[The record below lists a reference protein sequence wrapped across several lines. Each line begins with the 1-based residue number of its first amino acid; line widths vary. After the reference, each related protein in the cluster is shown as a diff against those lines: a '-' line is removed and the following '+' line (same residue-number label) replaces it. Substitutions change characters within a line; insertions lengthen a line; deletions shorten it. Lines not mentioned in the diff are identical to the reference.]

1 MKRRVA
7 ERRVAQ
13 HRARVRLLPGG
24 VVLAGM
30 ILALSLAPPSQ
41 AHEGHAPLPTKG
53 ATVDGDQLLLS
64 ASAAKAVGLK
74 VTKIQL
80 GDLQRTITANATVEL
95 PNNHQAYATTMVT
108 GRVAAVLARPG
119 DAVVAGQALA
129 TIESVEL
136 ETLQLEMLQSYETFT
151 LAQRLLT
158 HRESIG
164 SAVSGRVLLETRAER
179 NRRAAQY
186 SIAWQRLR
194 SLGLTPA
201 QLESV
206 RNSGEPVAT
215 LAVTSPI
222 AGVVSEADV
231 RVGQMVMP
239 TEHLYHILDRSHL
252 WIVADV
258 LESDS
263 PAMRLGLPA
272 RVSIDALPKATFA
285 GEIEYLGLAIDP
297 RRHTLAVRVTLNNA
311 QDELRPG
318 MFGRLVITVASAEQ
332 AIVCPA
338 EALLDDGQGRYVLL
352 EDGPGTY
359 LRRPVSLG
367 LQTPDRSEIL
377 DGLFP
382 GDRVIT
388 TGNHELAALFA
399 ARPAKPAASG
409 ATPAPVASGA
419 DSTAARASTSS
430 DPLVASARL
439 ELPTDRKSF
448 ATSNVQG
455 KILQLFV
462 ERGDRVTA
470 GTVLAEIES
479 LELKNW
485 QLDLLR
491 NRVQIELTQATLDR
505 MQSSGGQG
513 AIPENEIL
521 KLRTELQ
528 SFRFAQRSL
537 LHKLHMVGLSQDEI
551 DRIQQLDVTDPQAG
565 EQIRMVLPIR
575 APADGEV
582 ARFDLGIGQVIN
594 PNEHLFEMHDRS
606 RMWARG
612 MLFEQ
617 DAAQIGVGQ
626 EVEIQLV
633 SDPSCRQ
640 TVHISRTSPIASA
653 GERAIAVWAEVDNAD
668 RRLREGMLARM
679 LIRRKVIASD
689 AASESP

>member
-1 MKRRVA
+1 
-7 ERRVAQ
+7 
-13 HRARVRLLPGG
+13 
-24 VVLAGM
+24 
-30 ILALSLAPPSQ
+30 
-41 AHEGHAPLPTKG
+41 
-53 ATVDGDQLLLS
+53 
-64 ASAAKAVGLK
+64 
-74 VTKIQL
+74 
-80 GDLQRTITANATVEL
+80 
-95 PNNHQAYATTMVT
+95 
-108 GRVAAVLARPG
+108 
-119 DAVVAGQALA
+119 
-129 TIESVEL
+129 
-136 ETLQLEMLQSYETFT
+136 
-151 LAQRLLT
+151 
-158 HRESIG
+158 
-164 SAVSGRVLLETRAER
+164 VSGRVLLETRAER

-231 RVGQMVMP
+231 RVGQMVTP

-263 PAMRLGLPA
+263 PAIRLGLPA
-272 RVSIDALPKATFA
+272 RVSIDALPKAAFA
-285 GEIEYLGLAIDP
+285 GGIEYLGLAVDP

-352 EDGPGTY
+352 EEGPGTY

-367 LQTPDRSEIL
+367 LQTPDRSEVL

-399 ARPAKPAASG
+399 ARPAKPAAGG
-409 ATPAPVASGA
+409 AAPAPDASGA
-419 DSTAARASTSS
+419 ESTAARASSGS
-430 DPLVASARL
+430 DPLVVSARL

-470 GTVLAEIES
+470 GTMLAEIES

-491 NRVQIELTQATLDR
+491 NRVQIELAQATLDR
-505 MQSSGGQG
+505 MQSTSGQG
-513 AIPENEIL
+513 AIPENEIW

-528 SFRFAQRSL
+528 SYQFAQRSL
-537 LHKLHMVGLSQDEI
+537 LHKLHMMGLAQDEI

-617 DAAQIGVGQ
+617 DAAQVQVGQ

-633 SDPSCRQ
+633 SDPRFRQ
-640 TVHISRTSPIASA
+640 TARVSRASPIASA
-653 GERAIAVWAEVDNAD
+653 GERAIAVWAEVDNTD

-679 LIRRKVIASD
+679 VIRRTATASD
-689 AASESP
+689 AAKESPAP

>member
-1 MKRRVA
+1 MKRQTA
-7 ERRVAQ
+7 E
-13 HRARVRLLPGG
+13 HLARNRSLRCE
-24 VVLAGM
+24 VVLVGVF
-30 ILALSLAPPSQ
+30 LALSIAPPAR

-53 ATVDGDQLLLS
+53 ATVDGDRLLLS
-64 ASAAKAVGLK
+64 ASAANAVGLK
-74 VTKIQL
+74 ITKIQL

-95 PNNHQAYATTMVT
+95 PNHHQAYATTMIT

-119 DAVVAGQALA
+119 DPVAAGQALA

-136 ETLQLEMLQSYETFT
+136 ETLQLDMLQSYETFT
-151 LAQRLLT
+151 LAQRLLA

-179 NRRAAQY
+179 NRRAAQF

-194 SLGLTPA
+194 SLGLSPA
-201 QLESV
+201 QLDRV
-206 RNSGEPVAT
+206 RDSGEPVAT
-215 LAVTSPI
+215 LAVTSPV

-231 RVGQMVMP
+231 HVGQMVTP

-252 WIVADV
+252 WIVAEV

-272 RVSIDALPKATFA
+272 RVTIDALPKAAFT
-285 GEIEYLGLAIDP
+285 GEIEYLGLAVDP
-297 RRHTLAVRVTLNNA
+297 RRHTMAVRVTLNNA

-318 MFGRLVITVASAEQ
+318 MFGRLAITVASADQ

-338 EALLDDGQGRYVLL
+338 EALLDDGQGRYVLM

-359 LRRPVSLG
+359 LRRPVSPG
-367 LQTPDRSEIL
+367 LQTLDRSEIV

-382 GDRVIT
+382 GDRVVT

-399 ARPAKPAASG
+399 ARPAMKPAAG
-409 ATPAPVASGA
+409 VAPAAHASGA
-419 DSTAARASTSS
+419 DSTTARETSGS
-430 DPLVASARL
+430 QSLIATARL

-448 ATSNVQG
+448 GTSNVQG

-491 NRVQIELTQATLDR
+491 TRVQIELAQATLDR
-505 MQSSGGQG
+505 MQSTSGQG
-513 AIPENEIL
+513 AIPENEIW

-528 SFRFAQRSL
+528 SYQFAQRSL
-537 LHKLHMVGLSQDEI
+537 LHKLRMVGLAQDEI
-551 DRIQQLDVTDPQAG
+551 DRIQQLNLIDPQAG

-582 ARFDLGIGQVIN
+582 ARFELGIGQMIN

-617 DAAQIGVGQ
+617 DASQVGVGQ

-633 SDPSCRQ
+633 SDPRFRQ
-640 TVHISRTSPIASA
+640 TARVSRTSPIANA
-653 GERAIAVWAEVDNAD
+653 GERAIAVWAEVDNAGL
-668 RRLREGMLARM
+668 RLREGMLARM
-679 LIRRKVIASD
+679 VIRRPATASD
-689 AASESP
+689 AASESPAP